1 MFVFVASYFDMVK
14 SLAPFFTFPAAV
26 VEWRTP
32 TGKSPVRVPFFFKH
46 LDNAMAFQSHSSEI
60 HHSWNRSIRSFL
72 RQKTSADFFLLFGVF
87 RQSFGG
93 SYRWHVWLL
102 QGSTEMI
109 FSQVNQNPKPTKPWW
124 NDFLFPNKSY
134 LRFWCPRLSSW
145 SLRYSFYYFSG
156 LAVTI

>member
-1 MFVFVASYFDMVK
+1 MFVFVASYFDMFK
-14 SLAPFFTFPAAV
+14 GLAPSFTFPAAV

-32 TGKSPVRVPFFFKH
+32 TGKSPVRIPFFSNTLTMRWHF
-46 LDNAMAFQSHSSEI
+46 SHTLLKSTIREI
-60 HHSWNRSIRSFL
+60 AQFGL
-72 RQKTSADFFLLFGVF
+72 FFDKKTSADFFLLFGVF

-109 FSQVNQNPKPTKPWW
+109 FSQVNQNPKPTKLWW